1 MQQQQKRQRKP
12 QREEEDSGLI
22 EKLVYVNRVA
32 KVVKGGRRFSFSAIV
47 VVGDG
52 EGQVGIGHGKAN
64 EVPEAIRKATERARK
79 DMISIPLVRRTIP
92 HKVEGR
98 FGAGKIMLRPASP
111 GTGVIAGAS
120 VRAIMDCAGIHDVL
134 SKSLGSSN
142 PHNVCKAV
150 MDALRDLESPEQ
162 YAIRTGQDLQRVL
175 DNYEFRGWVQRTSS
189 APEA

>member
-1 MQQQQKRQRKP
+1 MQNRRRKQ

-32 KVVKGGRRFSFSAIV
+32 KVVKGGRRFSFSAIA

-79 DMISIPLVRRTIP
+79 EMISVPLVRKTIP
-92 HKVEGR
+92 HVVQGR
-98 FGAGKIMLRPASP
+98 FGAGKVLLRPASP
-111 GTGVIAGAS
+111 GTGVIAGAA

-134 SKSLGSSN
+134 TKSLGSSN
-142 PHNVCKAV
+142 PHNLCKAV
-150 MDALRDLESPEQ
+150 MRALGDLESPEQ
-162 YAIRTGQDLQRVL
+162 YAIRTGQDVQRVL
-175 DNYEFRGWVQRTSS
+175 DNYEFRNWVQRSNS
-189 APEA
+189 APEL

>member
-1 MQQQQKRQRKP
+1 MQHRRRKQ

-32 KVVKGGRRFSFSAIV
+32 KVVKGGRRFSFSAIA

-79 DMISIPLVRRTIP
+79 EMISVPLVRKTIP
-92 HKVEGR
+92 HLVKGR
-98 FGAGKIMLRPASP
+98 FGAGKVLLRPASP
-111 GTGVIAGAS
+111 GTGVIAGAA

-134 SKSLGSSN
+134 TKSLGSSN
-142 PHNVCKAV
+142 PHNLCKAV
-150 MDALRDLESPEQ
+150 MKALADLESPEQ
-162 YAIRTGQDLQRVL
+162 YAIRTGQDVQRVL
-175 DNYEFRGWVQRTSS
+175 DNYEFRSWVQRTSS
-189 APEA
+189 APEM

>member
-1 MQQQQKRQRKP
+1 MQHRRRKHK
-12 QREEEDSGLI
+12 REEEDSGLI

-32 KVVKGGRRFSFSAIV
+32 KVVKGGRRFSFSAIA

-79 DMISIPLVRRTIP
+79 EMVTIPLVRRTIP
-92 HKVEGR
+92 HKVHGR
-98 FGAGKIMLRPASP
+98 FGAGKVMLRPASP
-111 GTGVIAGAS
+111 GTGVIAGAAI
-120 VRAIMDCAGIHDVL
+120 RAIMACAGVQDVL
-134 SKSLGSSN
+134 TKSLGSSN

-150 MDALRDLESPEQ
+150 MKALTDLESPEQ
-162 YAIRTGQDLQRVL
+162 YAIRTGQDVQRVL
-175 DNYEFRGWVQRTSS
+175 DNYEFRNWVQRKSS